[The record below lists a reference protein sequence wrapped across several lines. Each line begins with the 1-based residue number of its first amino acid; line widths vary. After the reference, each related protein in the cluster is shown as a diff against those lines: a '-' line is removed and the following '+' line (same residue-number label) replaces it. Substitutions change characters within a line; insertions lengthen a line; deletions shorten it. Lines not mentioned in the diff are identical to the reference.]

1 MYLLSLHSL
10 RLKTCHFLT
19 VLSVPPQD
27 GPLPHPIKVV
37 GMGSAGIDYLAQV
50 ASYPKP
56 DEKLRTER
64 LEAQGGGNCGNA
76 LTAAARLGLSPW
88 IITKIGDDGLGDG
101 IISEFQRDGVATD
114 CILIAPGAPS
124 PFTYIIVDREGAT
137 RTCIHTPGEAFNPSD
152 LTPELVNKALENAAL
167 VYFDGRLTE
176 AALLL
181 AKAAR
186 SRGIPVLVEAE
197 RLRPGLED
205 LLQEADHVVTS
216 AHFPSNWT
224 GEECQGNAIIKTFA
238 RLPRVKWMMTT
249 LGKKGSI
256 LLERRTDKTK
266 SNSDSNTLE
275 EGVAEDV
282 FKRLFEKVEEGNSKK
297 EETLQGCSSA
307 SGVEIFTG
315 GVTTTRT
322 PVRLLLEQGSE
333 KDSDVLASN
342 AAAAAAAAA
351 AANADGGNCA
361 GYASQLP
368 PFQPP
373 EAIVTV
379 SQAAYLP
386 DDAVLDTTGAGDAF
400 IGSVLYCI
408 ATGKSPQHA
417 QRLAAVVAA
426 CKCTALGARPGLPLR
441 NDLAPE
447 LL

>member
-1 MYLLSLHSL
+1 
-10 RLKTCHFLT
+10 
-19 VLSVPPQD
+19 
-27 GPLPHPIKVV
+27 
-37 GMGSAGIDYLAQV
+37 MGSAGVDYLAQV

-88 IITKIGDDGLGDG
+88 IVTKIGDDGLGDG

-114 CILIAPGAPS
+114 CILRAPGAPS

-137 RTCIHTPGEAFNPSD
+137 RTCIHTPGEAFTPSEM
-152 LTPELVNKALENAAL
+152 TSELVNSALDSAAV

-181 AKAAR
+181 AEEAC
-186 SRGIPVLVEAE
+186 SRGIPVLVEGE

-205 LLQEADHVVTS
+205 LLQEADYVVTS

-224 GEECQGNAIIKTFA
+224 GEECLGNAIIKTFA
-238 RLPRVKWMMTT
+238 RLPKVKWMITT

-256 LLERRTDKTK
+256 LLERTRTGTGDTIVNNIVNNK
-266 SNSDSNTLE
+266 
-275 EGVAEDV
+275 EGVVAEDV
-282 FKRLFEKVEEGNSKK
+282 FEKLFEEAEDKKGREEK
-297 EETLQGCSSA
+297 EKETTLRGCTSA
-307 SGVEIFTG
+307 NGVEIYTG
-315 GVTTTRT
+315 GVATTTT
-322 PVRLLLEQGSE
+322 PVRLILRQSSE
-333 KDSDVLASN
+333 DAVAAN

-351 AANADGGNCA
+351 AANADAGNSS
-361 GYASQLP
+361 GYSAELV

-379 SQAAYLP
+379 AQAASLP
-386 DDAVLDTTGAGDAF
+386 GDAVLDTTGAGDAF

-417 QRLAAVVAA
+417 QRLGAVVAA

-441 NDLAPE
+441 RDLHAV

>member
-1 MYLLSLHSL
+1 MSLHSHS
-10 RLKTCHFLT
+10 LKTYQFPM
-19 VLSVPPQD
+19 VLSVTPQG
-27 GPLPHPIKVV
+27 GPLPNPIKVV

-88 IITKIGDDGLGDG
+88 IVTKIGDDSLGDG
-101 IISEFQRDGVATD
+101 IISEFQRDGVVTD
-114 CILIAPGAPS
+114 CILRAPGAPS

-137 RTCIHTPGEAFNPSD
+137 RTCIHTPGEVFNPSE
-152 LTPELVNKALENAAL
+152 LTLELINNALNDAAL

-176 AALLL
+176 AAVLL

-186 SRGIPVLVEAE
+186 SRGIPVLAEGE

-205 LLQEADHVVTS
+205 LLQEADYVVTS

-238 RLPRVKWMMTT
+238 RLPKVKWMITT
-249 LGKKGSI
+249 LGKNGSI
-256 LLERRTDKTK
+256 LLERRADNTGTTGE
-266 SNSDSNTLE
+266 SNSIK

-282 FKRLFEKVEEGNSKK
+282 FKNLFAEVEEKRSPRK
-297 EETLQGCSSA
+297 EKTLRGCTSA
-307 SGVEIFTG
+307 DGTEIFAG
-315 GVTTTRT
+315 GVATTTT
-322 PVRLLLEQGSE
+322 AIRLLLKQGISE
-333 KDSDVLASN
+333 KDSDVVASN

-351 AANADGGNCA
+351 ANADTGNSA
-361 GYASQLP
+361 AYASQLA

-379 SQAAYLP
+379 SQAAHLP

-417 QRLAAVVAA
+417 QRLGAVVAA
-426 CKCTALGARPGLPLR
+426 RKCTALGARPGLPFR
-441 NDLAPE
+441 NDLAAA